1 MMIQTRPHIN
11 ILDGLRGIAAI
22 VVVVFHFMEIIYP
35 NYADSPV
42 SHGFLAVDFFFCLS
56 GFVIGYAYDNRMKE
70 LGTWQFFKRRLI
82 RLHPLV
88 FFGGLLGC
96 ITYCFGPHGFNAIRE
111 NSSQLWVLLL
121 TTILLI
127 PYPTMDNRYNNL
139 FGLNAPAWS
148 LFWEY
153 IANIV
158 YALLLWRISKKLLW
172 LLVIVAAG
180 WLLYAATTPQGL
192 LNGWGKHLWWVAM
205 PRVSFSFLMGLL
217 IYRSGWKI
225 PNKLGFAGVSLLLL
239 LLFMVP
245 HTDYD
250 YIYDPLLVIFYVP
263 LLICLGIGATLQPA
277 FQKVCVFSG
286 AISYPLYMSHYWFMW
301 WFADYL
307 KTNKLNTTE
316 IAWMT
321 VAGTIGLIVF
331 SWAMLKLVDE
341 PVRRWLTSRNKL
353 RNDIAQ

>member
-88 FFGGLLGC
+88 FFGGLLGF

-158 YALLLWRISKKLLW
+158 
-172 LLVIVAAG
+172 
-180 WLLYAATTPQGL
+180 
-192 LNGWGKHLWWVAM
+192 
-205 PRVSFSFLMGLL
+205 
-217 IYRSGWKI
+217 
-225 PNKLGFAGVSLLLL
+225 
-239 LLFMVP
+239 
-245 HTDYD
+245 
-250 YIYDPLLVIFYVP
+250 
-263 LLICLGIGATLQPA
+263 
-277 FQKVCVFSG
+277 
-286 AISYPLYMSHYWFMW
+286 
-301 WFADYL
+301 
-307 KTNKLNTTE
+307 
-316 IAWMT
+316 
-321 VAGTIGLIVF
+321 
-331 SWAMLKLVDE
+331 
-341 PVRRWLTSRNKL
+341 
-353 RNDIAQ
+353 